1 MITKVNA
8 YQSSDGTAHSSLE
21 EAQKAE
27 IKALFK
33 REERA
38 NTSEWLEP
46 SLEYIADLLVENA
59 GQVVDILT
67 TTPTSKPKARKV
79 NGGTK
84 RRKKGEQLQT
94 EPLPLVAAEEV
105 KK

>member
-8 YQSSDGTAHSSLE
+8 YQSSDGTAHSTLE
-21 EAQKAE
+21 EAQRFE
-27 IKALFK
+27 IKQILLSS
-33 REERA
+33 
-38 NTSEWLEP
+38 NVS
-46 SLEYIADLLVENA
+46 IADGDDLSWCIIKNA
-59 GQVVDILT
+59 EAIVDILT

-84 RRKKGEQLQT
+84 KRKKGDQPL
-94 EPLPLVAAEEV
+94 PLPLVEAEEM

>member
-21 EAQKAE
+21 EAQRHELKNLLAEKIGWVIGSEDLDKATTAV
-27 IKALFK
+27 IK
-33 REERA
+33 
-38 NTSEWLEP
+38 
-46 SLEYIADLLVENA
+46 NA
-59 GQVVDILT
+59 EAIIDILT
-67 TTPTSKPKARKV
+67 TTPNSKPKARKI

-84 RRKKGEQLQT
+84 KRKKGEQLQT

>member
-21 EAQKAE
+21 EAQKSE
-27 IKALFK
+27 IKSLFK
-33 REERA
+33 NEEGYEDSDA
-38 NTSEWLEP
+38 LNDIVDAIIL
-46 SLEYIADLLVENA
+46 NA
-59 GQVVDILT
+59 EAIVDILT

-84 RRKKGEQLQT
+84 KRKKGDQPL
-94 EPLPLVAAEEV
+94 PLPLVEAEEM